1 MRLVRACYDED
12 VSVGDPRGGHVCT
25 AIEGAAARWLAR
37 KGGNSM
43 RNIFGGAS
51 KMHESLTFLGA
62 VGRAHPSSASGLPLP
77 VAVDPQRT
85 LGPDT
90 DLFGNTVAVPP
101 AGTGPI
107 LPPLPPGITP
117 PTPPPPTTPP

>member
-43 RNIFGGAS
+43 RDIFGGAS

-77 VAVDPQRT
+77 VAVAAQRILGTEADLRSEEHTCELQSLIRTSYT
-85 LGPDT
+85 LFCLQQKKHT
-90 DLFGNTVAVPP
+90 K
-101 AGTGPI
+101 
-107 LPPLPPGITP
+107 
-117 PTPPPPTTPP
+117 TTQN